1 MIIVVIGRPPQCG
14 SVLPRLGGLDFVSS
28 DSRFLFTP
36 HIIASGCG
44 VAR

>member
-14 SVLPRLGGLDFVSS
+14 SVLPRLMVCGVGLSG
-28 DSRFLFTP
+28 SRFLFTP

-44 VAR
+44 EAR